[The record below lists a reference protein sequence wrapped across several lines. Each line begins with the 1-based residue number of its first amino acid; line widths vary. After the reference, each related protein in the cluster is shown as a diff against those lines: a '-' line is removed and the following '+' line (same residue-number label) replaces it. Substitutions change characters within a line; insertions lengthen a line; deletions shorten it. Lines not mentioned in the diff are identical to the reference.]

1 MAQLSFSRNYDII
14 IENRTFQRMQPPQSC
29 LRNQAHYSCYEK
41 KAYGYNHN
49 APDFP
54 ESITPTYSV
63 NISYTQVKLHMYREM
78 NIQPWTKGWRK
89 RVFQTKFYDNFL
101 KFNKALGEW
110 ALNKIENDHSQSF
123 QIYRGLQNFCQHQ
136 IFPFWGL
143 QQALVSLEMF
153 TFPYF
158 IFASYYMSH
167 NIPGSGVYPAH
178 TTLGCRGCISGQR
191 WINHRRRN
199 WDGFDSSIKWWTHS
213 KRPSMVSEGPQK
225 TWVRGKRLWK

>member
-78 NIQPWTKGWRK
+78 NIQP
-89 RVFQTKFYDNFL
+89 
-101 KFNKALGEW
+101 
-110 ALNKIENDHSQSF
+110 
-123 QIYRGLQNFCQHQ
+123 
-136 IFPFWGL
+136 
-143 QQALVSLEMF
+143 
-153 TFPYF
+153 
-158 IFASYYMSH
+158 
-167 NIPGSGVYPAH
+167 
-178 TTLGCRGCISGQR
+178 
-191 WINHRRRN
+191 
-199 WDGFDSSIKWWTHS
+199 
-213 KRPSMVSEGPQK
+213 
-225 TWVRGKRLWK
+225 